1 MDRFGRFRLNKGR
14 DQGEA
19 IGFQDPADSPT
30 KKGSSEFVGSRVGRL
45 PKLIVD
51 RYGPVFAVESVFF
64 KYAQQML
71 PADSTWI
78 IGSDHASGYR
88 IVLDLF
94 RSADIEK

>member
-1 MDRFGRFRLNKGR
+1 MNRFGRFGLNKGG

-19 IGFQDPADSPT
+19 IGFQDPSDRPT

-88 IVLDLF
+88 IDLDLF